1 MAAPLS
7 VDLRKRIVEARTR
20 EGLTYEQLAAR
31 FGVGRATV
39 DRLLRRWRETGSV
52 EPNQMGGNRGRLIE
66 DESVSVLQALVEEA
80 PDRTLPDLVEAFESR
95 TGIRVSRATMGR
107 AVARAGLTRK
117 KRRSVPNSATEPT

>member
-20 EGLTYEQLAAR
+20 DGLTYEQLATR

-39 DRLLRRWRETGSV
+39 DRWLRRWRETGSV
-52 EPNQMGGNRGRLIE
+52 EPDQMGGNRGRLIE

-80 PDRTLPDLVEAFESR
+80 PDRTLPDLVEAFEAR